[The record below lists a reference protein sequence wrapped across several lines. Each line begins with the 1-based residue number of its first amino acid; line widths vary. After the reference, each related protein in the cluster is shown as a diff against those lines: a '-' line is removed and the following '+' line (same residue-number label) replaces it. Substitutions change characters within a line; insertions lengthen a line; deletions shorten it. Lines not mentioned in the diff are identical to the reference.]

1 MVTKETRKR
10 VHAFISGRVQ
20 GVFYRSSTK
29 SQAMRMGLTGWVRN
43 LPDGRVE
50 LVVEGPPNAVDELLQ
65 WCYKGPDYSR
75 VDRIEVQEEIP
86 TKEFDD
92 FSVRY

>member
-1 MVTKETRKR
+1 MTEKSIKR
-10 VHAFISGRVQ
+10 VHAFISGWVQ

-29 SQAMRMGLTGWVRN
+29 SEAMSMGLTGWVRN

-50 LVVEGPPNAVDELLQ
+50 LVVEGAPSTVDKLLQ

-75 VDRIEVQEEIP
+75 VDKIEVQEETP